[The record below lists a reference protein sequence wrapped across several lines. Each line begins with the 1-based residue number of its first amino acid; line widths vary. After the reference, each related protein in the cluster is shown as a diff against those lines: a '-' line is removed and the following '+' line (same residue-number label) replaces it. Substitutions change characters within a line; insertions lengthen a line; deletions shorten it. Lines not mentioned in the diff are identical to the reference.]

1 LLNQNKSNQRSS
13 FIDSIP
19 STPATSIEEK
29 SLIDR
34 SLQFSDMLN
43 LGEGI
48 QTQQKA
54 DKIDRDKRMNWT
66 RLRDGV
72 LSVKKFKKM
81 KEVR

>member
-1 LLNQNKSNQRSS
+1 
-13 FIDSIP
+13 
-19 STPATSIEEK
+19 
-29 SLIDR
+29 
-34 SLQFSDMLN
+34 MLN

>member
-1 LLNQNKSNQRSS
+1 MDLTPE
-13 FIDSIP
+13 P
-19 STPATSIEEK
+19 SKEEK